1 MTRRE
6 FHFALF
12 AAAAAFSV
20 PDMGQ
25 EVEQKAEDMSPASIN
40 AWLPAPMPPEQAQ
53 QVTEAVK
60 ALQKTLETLRAYP
73 LPEGSEPAFT
83 FQPLPPKRG

>member
-12 AAAAAFSV
+12 AAVAALSV
-20 PDMGQ
+20 PGAGQ

-53 QVTEAVK
+53 QVAEAVN
-60 ALQKTLETLRAYP
+60 ALQKTLQILRACP